1 MKTLGFPDRITVEL
15 TNQCNV
21 SCSFCPRQK
30 TQMQIGYMDM
40 GLYKKVIDEA
50 AMHLPVKLVLF
61 FRGESLLHPQFA
73 ECLRY
78 AKEKGIGPVQFAS
91 NGLAL
96 DEKAAGQMLD
106 AGIDFISFSL
116 DTLSPEVY
124 KATRQHGDLKASMEN
139 VIRLGEMCKERK
151 SKGLPVPALQV
162 STIELEE
169 YKRHQQEFIDFWK
182 QHVDIVRVYYE
193 HDEKGKFKDTGVA
206 AKLTLAEGRRPC
218 RKVFTDMLLYWDGSL
233 ALCNYDWNGEVGLNA
248 SNMSLYEA
256 WHSEP
261 YESIRKMQQEGRFTK
276 GLICREC
283 EHWRIDYMP
292 EGFLGKMYRQDGPC

>member
-1 MKTLGFPDRITVEL
+1 MKKLEFPDRITIEL

-30 TQMQIGYMDM
+30 TQMGIGHMDM
-40 GLYKKVIDEA
+40 ALYKKIIDEA
-50 AMHLPVKLVLF
+50 AMHLPVKAVLF
-61 FRGESLLHPQFA
+61 FRGESLLHPQFG

-78 AKEKGIGPVQFAS
+78 AKEKGLGPVQFAS

-96 DEKAAGQMLD
+96 DGQAAGQMLD
-106 AGIDFISFSL
+106 AGIDFVSFSL

-124 KATRQHGDLKASMEN
+124 QATRKHGDLKASMEH
-139 VIRLGEMCKERK
+139 VIRLGEMCRERK
-151 SKGLPVPALQV
+151 SRGLPAPVLQV

-169 YKRHQQEFIDFWK
+169 YRQHQQEFIDFWK

-193 HDEKGKFKDTGVA
+193 HDEKGKFKDTAVA
-206 AKLTLAEGRRPC
+206 AKLPAMDGRKPC
-218 RKVFTDMLLYWDGSL
+218 RKVFTDMLVYWDGRL
-233 ALCNYDWNGEVGLNA
+233 ALCNYDWDGGLGLDVNG
-248 SNMSLYEA
+248 MSLYEA
-256 WHSEP
+256 WHSGP
-261 YESIRKMQQEGRFTK
+261 YESIRKMQQEGSFRE

-292 EGFLGKMYRQDGPC
+292 EGFLGKMYRKDGTC

>member
-1 MKTLGFPDRITVEL
+1 MKKLEFPDRITVEL

-30 TQMQIGYMDM
+30 TQMEVGYMDM
-40 GLYKKVIDEA
+40 ALYKKIIDEVTL
-50 AMHLPVKLVLF
+50 HLPVKAVLF
-61 FRGESLLHPQFA
+61 FRGESLLHPQFD

-96 DEKAAGQMLD
+96 DEEAARKMLD

-124 KATRQHGDLKASMEN
+124 KATRKYGDLTVSMEN

-151 SKGLPVPALQV
+151 SRGLSVPILQV
-162 STIELEE
+162 STIEIED
-169 YKRHQQEFIDFWK
+169 YKQHQQEFIDFWK
-182 QHVDIVRVYYE
+182 KHVDIVRVYYE
-193 HDEKGKFKDTGVA
+193 HDEKGKFKDAGTI
-206 AKLTLAEGRRPC
+206 AKLPVIEERRPC
-218 RKVFTDMLLYWDGSL
+218 RKVFTDMLIYWDGSL
-233 ALCNYDWNGEVGLNA
+233 ALCNYDWNGGLGLNV
-248 SNMSLYEA
+248 NEMSLYEA

-261 YESIRKMQQEGRFTK
+261 YESIRRMQQEGGFK
-276 GLICREC
+276 EGLICTEC

-292 EGFLGKMYRQDGPC
+292 EGFLGKMYRRDG